1 MKKNDWILIITVAIY
16 SFLFYKESAGINFLL
31 FNLTLIMAL
40 LIKDQQILKNK
51 GWLLVASGSMLSALC
66 VAYYGNGLSVTAN
79 IISLSLLS
87 ALSYNK
93 NTSVIVSLLF
103 SIYSYVS
110 AFIFVCIERQQRS
123 AEIKEKKVKKWGL
136 IIIPILITLI
146 FFFMYRSSNALF
158 NDFTKN
164 ISFDFISFSWI
175 LFTFS
180 GLILLT
186 GFFHQQRIGAI
197 ADLDENA
204 SNTIDSSHSK
214 TITLFGKEVSITDEE
229 FSGKLLFVLL
239 NLLLLVVNALD
250 VQFMFIDNSLPK
262 GVTYSEFV
270 HQGTGMLITSI
281 LMAIA
286 IILFYFRGAL
296 NFSEKGNIIKW
307 LAYAWIIQNAFMI
320 CSTFFRNNM
329 YVAEYGLT
337 YKRIGV
343 YVYLILTLIGLITT
357 YIKIAKVKSNF
368 FLFRVNGWA
377 FYTVL
382 AIAAGVNW
390 DRFISE
396 FNINKA
402 KQVQTDYLLSLS
414 NTVLP
419 KLYTYHDDSIDSKDD
434 DLKSFFNGFGLN
446 NFKRIRDKQLYSFL
460 KEHDSLGWKSWYY
473 DEKRTHDELVNMH
486 DHQKISELNLS
497 FMEIESMKPLNE
509 FKGIRSLNL
518 IGNKIKDSKELSDF
532 NELTELSIKKN
543 ALVELTGLKSMKRL
557 EVLDISRNRIIDYTP
572 LFELKSLK
580 KLYVD
585 NQMTDAQFEILQRN
599 LPQTTIIKS

>member
-1 MKKNDWILIITVAIY
+1 MKKNDCILITTVALY
-16 SFLFYKESAGINFLL
+16 SFLFYQESAGINFVL
-31 FNLTLIMAL
+31 FNLALISAL
-40 LIKDQQILKNK
+40 LIKDQHVLKSK
-51 GWLLVASGSMLSALC
+51 GWLLTASGSLLSALC
-66 VAYYGNGLSVTAN
+66 VGYYGNGLSVTAN

-87 ALSYNK
+87 ALSYGK
-93 NTSVIVSLLF
+93 GTSVILSLLF

-110 AFIFVCIERQQRS
+110 SFILVCIERQQKN
-123 AEIKEKKVKKWGL
+123 AEKEERKVKKWGL

-164 ISFDFISFSWI
+164 ISFDFISFGWI

-180 GLILLT
+180 GVVLLT
-186 GFFHQQRIGAI
+186 GFFYHQRIKTLAL
-197 ADLDENA
+197 LDESA
-204 SNTIDSSHSK
+204 SNAIDPSNSK
-214 TITLFGKEVSITDEE
+214 TIALFGKELSITDEE
-229 FSGKLLFVLL
+229 FSGKLLFLLL

-250 VQFMFIDNSLPK
+250 VQFMFIDNKLPK

-307 LAYAWIIQNAFMI
+307 MAYVWIIQNAFMI
-320 CSTFFRNNM
+320 CSTLFRNNM

-357 YIKIAKVKSNF
+357 YIKIAKIKSNF

-382 AIAAGVNW
+382 VIAAFVNW

-402 KQVQTDYLLSLS
+402 RQVQTEYLVDLSY
-414 NTVLP
+414 TVLP
-419 KLYTYHDDSIDSKDD
+419 TLYAYHIDSLGSEEQMKHSV
-434 DLKSFFNGFGLN
+434 LTSGINTFE
-446 NFKRIRDKQLYSFL
+446 RIRDEQLFLFL
-460 KEHDSLGWKSWYY
+460 KRNETQGWKSWYL
-473 DEKRTHDELVNMH
+473 DGSKTHEELISMH
-486 DHQKISELNLS
+486 DHQRISALNLS
-497 FMEIESMKPLNE
+497 FMKIASMKPLNE
-509 FKGIRSLNL
+509 FKGIHSLNL
-518 IGNKIKDSKELSDF
+518 IGNAIKDSKELSDF
-532 NELTELSIKKN
+532 NELTALSLQKN
-543 ALVELTGLKSMKRL
+543 GLVELKGLRSMKKL
-557 EVLDISRNRIIDYTP
+557 EVLDIRHNRITDYSP
-572 LFELKSLK
+572 LFELKNLK

-585 NQMTDAQFEILQRN
+585 TEIPTTQFEALQQQ